1 MVDPLWGGCGVC
13 FGVGAVASC
22 FLFCFLDGIMD
33 PGSRSG
39 RLFLP
44 LFLARAKP
52 GMATSVSWHGVFCTN
67 YLLAV
72 KIEGRAS

>member
-1 MVDPLWGGCGVC
+1 MVDPLWG
-13 FGVGAVASC
+13 AVVFVLVLVWLLLVFFSASLMESWIPDRDQGGYLS
-22 FLFCFLDGIMD
+22 F
-33 PGSRSG
+33 
-39 RLFLP
+39 
-44 LFLARAKP
+44 FLARAKP